1 MFEDI
6 CWLLIIGGL
15 LAMSYS
21 ILGWFGPVAIAG
33 IGWLLWYNK

>member
-15 LAMSYS
+15 FAMSYS
-21 ILGWFGPVAIAG
+21 ILGWFGPVE
-33 IGWLLWYNK
+33 KS